1 MFVFLCLFLV
11 YFLFVC
17 LFVCFFFSFLPL
29 PLLSLS
35 LSDGFM
41 TLSTEKNNR
50 VCAIS
55 IMQCD
60 IYDTSEGAKHLTCKG
75 LRQTGLFSLQ
85 GDFKSGAIYG
95 SQKEISLRSSSIP

>member
-1 MFVFLCLFLV
+1 MSFFSLF
-11 YFLFVC
+11 FVC

-41 TLSTEKNNR
+41 TLSTEKSNR

-75 LRQTGLFSLQ
+75 LRQT
-85 GDFKSGAIYG
+85 
-95 SQKEISLRSSSIP
+95 